1 MICWGIACGICWIRR
16 GNIVFFPN
24 MLVLLAAHTVTLLFL
39 LHDVLVWIAVPCV
52 LDEMVEV
59 LYYY

>member
-1 MICWGIACGICWIRR
+1 
-16 GNIVFFPN
+16 

-39 LHDVLVWIAVPCV
+39 LHATNVDDCEQVRDVLVWIAVPCV

-59 LYYY
+59 VY